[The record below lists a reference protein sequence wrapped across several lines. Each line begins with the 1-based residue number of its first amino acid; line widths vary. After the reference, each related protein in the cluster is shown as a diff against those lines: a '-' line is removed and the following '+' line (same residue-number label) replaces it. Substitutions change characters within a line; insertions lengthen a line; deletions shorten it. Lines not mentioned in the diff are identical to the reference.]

1 MAVFLVLLT
10 IWLYIYLP
18 IILCTCQ
25 SVPLSAWLCLYV
37 CFSLSLRLTGKWPNI
52 DSRLCISQLVWRV
65 IYVFQCNL
73 FVKVFP
79 LLYFFSS
86 QFHLGLNDNFSLA
99 PDGPRL
105 QVSPVSFS
113 PAPRGLISSE
123 TRGTPNI
130 PRDGPVEIPNTEE
143 LYKALSLRTENSK
156 DVNENNGWVF
166 ERSVTFSK
174 FFHTPFID
182 VPYSFNGSTPL
193 KGYSIVEGS
202 ERTSLPTKQSSC
214 GDSLKEK
221 QIDSNTPGAK
231 QARRISE
238 HARNV
243 KKALQLKRSSSGDL

>member
-174 FFHTPFID
+174 FCHTPFID

-202 ERTSLPTKQSSC
+202 ERTSLPTKQSSSN
-214 GDSLKEK
+214 DSLKEK